1 MKKAA
6 VLGLASLFILTGCG
20 SNKLT
25 CKSKEGKVIASL
37 KGDKVT
43 KISME
48 MTASSKDEAK
58 MICAIYKDAKCS
70 GKTVKIDDA
79 ASMLGY
85 SNKELEK
92 VTKAEFKKAME
103 ASDFKCN

>member
-6 VLGLASLFILTGCG
+6 VLGLASLFLLTGCG

-25 CKSKEGKVIASL
+25 CKSDEGKVIASI
-37 KGDKVT
+37 KNDKVT

-48 MTASSKDEAK
+48 MTASSKEEAK
-58 MICAIYKDAKCS
+58 MVCAVYKDAKCS
-70 GKTVKIDDA
+70 GKTVKINDA
-79 ASMLGY
+79 ASILGY
-85 SNKELEK
+85 SNKELSK

-103 ASDFKCN
+103 AEDFKCN